1 MRRII
6 VAGAGQI
13 GSRYL
18 QGLAKLTEPSEIWA
32 YDILQN
38 SLDRARQR
46 WEEVPSSMMHRLKTT
61 SDLEEVKGTT
71 FDLAILSCTADSR
84 PYLVSILSK
93 EANVRAWLLEKLL
106 AQSTS
111 GLRLIRDSIP
121 KEVPA
126 WVNTPMMTYP
136 LYQQLIAKLNGA
148 PVDARF
154 LNITGVACNSIHY
167 VDFVARLRNTDIK
180 SVSVDGLQK
189 WTPYV
194 KRPWLF
200 DAEGFM
206 KVSYSDG
213 SVLSISG
220 VSANRSNGVDF
231 SIRSL
236 HDTSRCWNI
245 YEQAGKAV
253 SADGEERNGQ
263 GFCFQSEST
272 PILVNK
278 IFSNSDTNLPT
289 LYESLR
295 QHEPILEAFL
305 RHWNQVMPNKRA
317 ELPIT

>member
-32 YDILQN
+32 YDISQD
-38 SLDRARQR
+38 SLDRALQR
-46 WEEVPSSMMHRLKTT
+46 WEEVPSSILHRLKTI
-61 SDLEEVKGTT
+61 SDLDEVKGT
-71 FDLAILSCTADSR
+71 FDLAILSGTADSR
-84 PYLVSILSK
+84 PYLASILSK
-93 EANVRAWLLEKLL
+93 QANVRAWLLEKLL
-106 AQSTS
+106 AQSIS

-121 KEVPA
+121 EDAPA

-136 LYQQLIAKLNGA
+136 LYQQLIPRLNGT
-148 PVDARF
+148 PVEARF

-167 VDFVARLRNTDIK
+167 VDFVARLRNADVK
-180 SVSVDGLQK
+180 SVSVDGLRE

-206 KVSYSDG
+206 GVSYSDG
-213 SVLSISG
+213 SILSVSG
-220 VSANRSNGVDF
+220 VSATRSNGVEF

-236 HDTSRCWNI
+236 HDSSRYWNI
-245 YEQAGKAV
+245 YEQSGRAV
-253 SADGEERNGQ
+253 SAEGEELNGE
-263 GFCFQSEST
+263 GFCFQSDST

-278 IFSNSDTNLPT
+278 IFSRSDTGLPT
-289 LYESLR
+289 LDESLR

-305 RHWNQVMPNKRA
+305 RHWNLVMPDKRA

>member
-1 MRRII
+1 MRRIV

-18 QGLAKLTEPSEIWA
+18 QGLAKLAEPSEIWA
-32 YDILQN
+32 YDTSQD

-46 WEEVPSSMMHRLKTT
+46 WEEVPSSMLHRFKTT
-61 SDLEEVKGTT
+61 SDLDEVKGI

-84 PYLVSILSK
+84 PYLVSILSRQ
-93 EANVRAWLLEKLL
+93 ANVRAWLLEKLL
-106 AQSTS
+106 AQSIS
-111 GLRLIRDSIP
+111 GLQLIRDSIP
-121 KEVPA
+121 RDAPA

-136 LYQQLIAKLNGA
+136 LYQQLIPRLIGV

-167 VDFVARLRNTDIK
+167 VDFVARLRDADIET
-180 SVSVDGLQK
+180 VNIDGLQK

-200 DAEGFM
+200 DVEGFIR
-206 KVSYSDG
+206 VSYSDG
-213 SVLSISG
+213 SILSISG
-220 VSANRSNGVDF
+220 VSENRSNRVDF

-236 HDTSRCWNI
+236 HDSSCCWNI
-245 YEQAGKAV
+245 YEQTAKAI
-253 SADGEERNGQ
+253 SADGEKFNGQ
-263 GFCFQSEST
+263 GFCFQSDST

-278 IFSNSDTNLPT
+278 IFSRSDTGLPT
-289 LYESLR
+289 LNQSLR

-305 RHWNQVMPNKRA
+305 RHWNQVMPDNRA
-317 ELPIT
+317 DLPIT